1 MKSFSS
7 EWFGEMVDSA
17 VKRVVGESE
26 QVLPCCGEEQ
36 PTPLQ
41 PLIFNSDTHHPMNEN
56 HSESDLNFDNL
67 DFNEIFGDEDNAN
80 DQQCDHNLEK
90 VTKRMRKLP
99 AIFKSPYLI
108 QYSHLV
114 DEEED
119 DKICILEYA
128 LSAKLPKD
136 EELYDDGSTF
146 LNREYCLSLGS
157 DGHIFGELI
166 DAWCHI
172 LNSRNKLNRK
182 EKRIFFPNA
191 AFNLLCM
198 NDYYGECTQ
207 KDTIEFRQSKFFET
221 LDFTMYEN
229 KIDTIKGFNLV
240 FFIVHA
246 WSHFYVMCINMKAK
260 TLDILDNRI
269 LEDGIPLESK
279 YRDYP
284 RKVLEAFSLFL
295 HRAEYKCYRH
305 VAKFKIRL
313 IEMPW
318 RSNMNTVDCGVY
330 AMRHMETYHAQNNWD
345 CGLYSDNFE
354 GLKKLRIQYCIDLLT
369 DNANDKRVELQ
380 VLARKFKKLENNE

>member
-80 DQQCDHNLEK
+80 DQQCSDHNLEK

-191 AFNLLCM
+191 AF
-198 NDYYGECTQ
+198 
-207 KDTIEFRQSKFFET
+207 
-221 LDFTMYEN
+221 
-229 KIDTIKGFNLV
+229 V

>member
-1 MKSFSS
+1 
-7 EWFGEMVDSA
+7 
-17 VKRVVGESE
+17 
-26 QVLPCCGEEQ
+26 
-36 PTPLQ
+36 
-41 PLIFNSDTHHPMNEN
+41 MNEN

-67 DFNEIFGDEDNAN
+67 DFNEILGEEDNAN
-80 DQQCDHNLEK
+80 DQQC
-90 VTKRMRKLP
+90 
-99 AIFKSPYLI
+99 
-108 QYSHLV
+108 
-114 DEEED
+114 
-119 DKICILEYA
+119 
-128 LSAKLPKD
+128 
-136 EELYDDGSTF
+136 EELYDDGNTF

-172 LNSRNKLNRK
+172 LNARNKLNRK

-284 RKVLEAFSLFL
+284 WKVLEAFSLFL

-313 IEMPW
+313 IERPW
-318 RSNMNTVDCGVY
+318 RSNMNIVDCGVY

-369 DNANDKRVELQ
+369 DNANDKRVKLQ